1 MKYVFC
7 LVGTIFLTSAW
18 AKPETIFV
26 VPPYEIPPYII
37 NYQQQKGIVFDLV
50 KKLNQQHKNKFHFS
64 VKLIPR
70 ARAIQ
75 MLEDNNEPV
84 IISYISP
91 KWIDENQRSNF
102 LWSHVL
108 FEDTNVIIYKSNAH
122 IKKIQHINDLSGLR
136 TSQVTGMKNQ
146 IYDELRKKIPLK
158 IDTSLSIDS
167 TFKKLDAGRIDF
179 FITGMSIVNY
189 YKTLNDYHDLSFQDH
204 LLNKKFNRQ
213 LLIHPKNRID
223 ILNAVNATITK
234 DLN

>member
-1 MKYVFC
+1 
-7 LVGTIFLTSAW
+7 
-18 AKPETIFV
+18 
-26 VPPYEIPPYII
+26 
-37 NYQQQKGIVFDLV
+37 
-50 KKLNQQHKNKFHFS
+50 
-64 VKLIPR
+64 
-70 ARAIQ
+70 